1 MNNVLGYV
9 CAICGDEFEP
19 GALEY
24 VCPKHGDA
32 GVLDTRYDY
41 AAIAR
46 QIDPRRLAEQQ
57 APSMLNMFR
66 YRALLPI
73 DSESRGLPLQIGWT
87 PLYRATRLE
96 PALGLREV
104 WLKDDG
110 RNPTASFKDRAS
122 ALVVTRALEDRRRVI
137 TTASSGN
144 AGAALAGMAAS
155 VKMPAVIFVP
165 ESAPQAKVAQLLI
178 YGSTVFLVK
187 GNYDA
192 AFELCLEASRAF
204 GWYCRNTAY
213 NPFTV
218 EGKKTAALEIC
229 EQLEWRAPDRIFVSV
244 GDGNIIAGLHK
255 GLSDLHQLG
264 WIDAPPKLMGVQAQG
279 AAACYNAW
287 VSGAEEVTAVQAQT
301 LADSISV
308 DLPRDGRRALR
319 AVRETGGAFIT
330 VGDDQILAALRDL
343 AQEAAVFV
351 EPAAATAYAGLQAAL
366 RAGQVGPDERVA
378 VVLTGNG
385 LKDVSAAMRATT
397 PAYHI
402 EPDLAALRRV
412 VDGLGIGA

>member
-1 MNNVLGYV
+1 MNHVVGYV
-9 CAICGDEFEP
+9 CSICGEEYAP
-19 GALEY
+19 GQVEY
-24 VCPKHGDA
+24 VCPKHGDVGA
-32 GVLDTRYDY
+32 LDTRYDT

-46 QIDPRRLAEQQ
+46 QIDPRRLSEQQ
-57 APSMLNMFR
+57 SSSLLNMFR

-73 DSESRGLPLQIGWT
+73 DSESRGLPLHIGWT
-87 PLYRATRLE
+87 PLYRASRLE
-96 PALGLREV
+96 ATLGLREL

-122 ALVVTRALEDRRRVI
+122 ALVVARALEDQRRVI

-155 VKMPAVIFVP
+155 VKMPSVIFVP

-192 AFELCLEASRAF
+192 AFELCLAASRSF

-213 NPFTV
+213 NPFTI

-229 EQLEWRAPDRIFVSV
+229 EQLNWRAPDRIFVSV

-255 GLSDLHQLG
+255 GLSDLLQLG
-264 WIDAPPKLMGVQAQG
+264 WIDAMPKLVGVQAEG

-287 VSGAEEVTAVQAQT
+287 VAGADDVSAVHAQT

-319 AVRETGGAFIT
+319 AVRETAGVFVT
-330 VGDDQILAALRDL
+330 VSDDQILAAIREL

-351 EPAAATAYAGLQAAL
+351 EPAAAAAYAGLQVAV
-366 RAGQVGPDERVA
+366 RAGQVGSDERVV

-385 LKDVSAAMRATT
+385 LKDIAGAMRAA
-397 PAYHI
+397 PQAHHI
-402 EPDLAALRRV
+402 EPDLQALQRTV
-412 VDGLGIGA
+412 EKLGIGV